1 ASDAGFPVV
10 SLLCYTE
17 IADSGMKEEVLEAV
31 KKSLQ
36 HELAVTAEG
45 TILSATAGS
54 WCRTK
59 PGTSTRRF
67 SFRTTQMPRRGG
79 KGKMRGWR
87 LCRQRHHWRNRILP
101 TTLSSRSNWARL
113 EPTSSTGSWA

>member
-1 ASDAGFPVV
+1 VV

-45 TILSATAGS
+45 NNPFGYDRQLVQDKTGNLHTAFFFPHNSDAAPWWQGENARLASLSAAA
-54 WCRTK
+54 
-59 PGTSTRRF
+59 PLAAFYRR
-67 SFRTTQMPRRGG
+67 R
-79 KGKMRGWR
+79 
-87 LCRQRHHWRNRILP
+87 
-101 TTLSSRSNWARL
+101 
-113 EPTSSTGSWA
+113 

>member
-1 ASDAGFPVV
+1 VV

-45 TILSATAGS
+45 NNPFGYDRQLVQDKTGNLHTAFFFPHNS
-54 WCRTK
+54 DAA
-59 PGTSTRRF
+59 
-67 SFRTTQMPRRGG
+67 RGG